1 MRPVDFLDMRNQIKL
16 GSDFVLNSEPTKINV
31 CVLSESELNIF
42 LSKAVL
48 ELDLGE
54 IGLK

>member
-1 MRPVDFLDMRNQIKL
+1 MKSVDFQDMRNQIKL
-16 GSDFVLNSEPTKINV
+16 ESDFDLNSETTKINV
-31 CVLSESELNIF
+31 CVLSELNIF

>member
-1 MRPVDFLDMRNQIKL
+1 MKSVDFQDMRNQIKL
-16 GSDFVLNSEPTKINV
+16 ESDFVLNSETTKINV